1 MSPIFNSQ
9 MFFEYTNLSLDDLE
23 TGMIKI
29 SLMDH
34 DVIGSNNL
42 IGQSTLDIS

>member
-1 MSPIFNSQ
+1 MKN
-9 MFFEYTNLSLDDLE
+9 EDLE

-34 DVIGSNNL
+34 DFIGANNL
-42 IGQSTLDIS
+42 IG